1 MPVVKLLPSVCVCV
15 CPSVWLRM
23 HLCSSLFSSFLL
35 LLSHSF
41 SLFFSLLSLFPSS
54 FLIFN
59 SNRKKKIIVFYEWNI
74 ELKWSGYVRGSDKK
88 VKGSIT
94 IPNLSDEN
102 DISEVDVSEYNTVMH

>member
-1 MPVVKLLPSVCVCV
+1 M
-15 CPSVWLRM
+15 
-23 HLCSSLFSSFLL
+23 
-35 LLSHSF
+35 
-41 SLFFSLLSLFPSS
+41 
-54 FLIFN
+54 
-59 SNRKKKIIVFYEWNI
+59 FYEWNI